1 MRVKVF
7 QIMCN
12 SKKLLSA
19 EVIAEAL
26 LKQVT
31 LKSHHPNN
39 FFAVMES
46 SRGKVVSK

>member
-7 QIMCN
+7 RIMSN

-26 LKQVT
+26 LKQLT
-31 LKSHHPNN
+31 RKSHHPTS
-39 FFAVMES
+39 FFAIMELPKK
-46 SRGKVVSK
+46 RG